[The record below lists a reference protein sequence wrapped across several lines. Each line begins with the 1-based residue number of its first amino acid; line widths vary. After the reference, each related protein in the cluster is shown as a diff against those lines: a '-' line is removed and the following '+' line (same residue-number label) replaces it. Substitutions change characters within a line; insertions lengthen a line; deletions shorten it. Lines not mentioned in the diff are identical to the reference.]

1 MPYCPAFGSSSEHSV
16 MNYFLRMTFKIWLAV
31 TVMVLAGCGG
41 GSQSFEYHAADD
53 PPPGPGLFSGPDG
66 AFTIYQG
73 KEEEDAVEVEPS
85 TQ

>member
-16 MNYFLRMTFKIWLAV
+16 MNYFLRMALKIWLAV
-31 TVMVLAGCGG
+31 TVVILAGCAGG
-41 GSQSFEYHAADD
+41 LQSFEYHAADD

-66 AFTIYQG
+66 AFTIYQDKG
-73 KEEEDAVEVEPS
+73 EEDAAEEEPS

>member
-1 MPYCPAFGSSSEHSV
+1 MKCLA
-16 MNYFLRMTFKIWLAV
+16 RMTFKLCLVVA
-31 TVMVLAGCGG
+31 TLLLFGCGG

-66 AFTIYQG
+66 TFTIYRSKG
-73 KEEEDAVEVEPS
+73 EEEMEKEEPP

>member
-1 MPYCPAFGSSSEHSV
+1 
-16 MNYFLRMTFKIWLAV
+16 MNCLSRMTFKLWLVA
-31 TVMVLAGCGG
+31 TVLALAGCGG

-66 AFTIYQG
+66 TFTIYRSEG
-73 KEEEDAVEVEPS
+73 EAEAVEGDFS